1 MAPSSLIS
9 STSQTGH
16 GLPASG
22 RTKVN
27 ADATNTLNPLGPSF
41 DGPAVTAG
49 HEDTSAG
56 PSGLLLDPTGST
68 ATPHVP
74 ASATQTFSILPLVS
88 FTPSSEAVP
97 APSQF
102 ATGNGHPSISQATLI
117 GVTVAISVIA
127 CTALCLLYYLYWR
140 KKRPTVVEAP
150 AVPVKEK
157 ERRRVTWTL
166 RGIISERDARDP
178 FADVHQPLPTPP
190 ALPADTKRESA
201 KVVQCAT
208 DAGSVYVLDG
218 ECIYGDNGAS
228 VKGVLPPAYE
238 DLPRKTLQREL
249 PPLPMSDGH
258 STSSQQI
265 SDLEQYAGRN
275 GASGA

>member
-1 MAPSSLIS
+1 MDCQLPVSHSSC
-9 STSQTGH
+9 
-16 GLPASG
+16 PAIPLADAGNPLG

-140 KKRPTVVEAP
+140 KRRPTVIGESRAP
-150 AVPVKEK
+150 QRPRHAETS
-157 ERRRVTWTL
+157 RRTL
-166 RGIISERDARDP
+166 
-178 FADVHQPLPTPP
+178 
-190 ALPADTKRESA
+190 
-201 KVVQCAT
+201 
-208 DAGSVYVLDG
+208 
-218 ECIYGDNGAS
+218 
-228 VKGVLPPAYE
+228 
-238 DLPRKTLQREL
+238 
-249 PPLPMSDGH
+249 
-258 STSSQQI
+258 
-265 SDLEQYAGRN
+265 
-275 GASGA
+275 